1 MCLNTGYP
9 CNCLA
14 DGNTC
19 EPCRMNK
26 DGDVQVHDTLH
37 SGAAE
42 NTGEP
47 DPLSKIT
54 SAPNKERDRNWGW
67 ILSGV
72 IFINILMLGIAL
84 VSGSAYEH
92 VDISMSDLQ
101 VFLVII
107 LILTSI
113 WMIYY
118 IIYTAR
124 IENAVAYRD
133 QHAGPVWLRGGMVLF
148 GLLSI
153 IMDIF
158 KIASYVGF
166 LHCESAIKIV
176 FPVIQLVFIVVQTY
190 FMWVHA
196 KDCVQLQRNLT
207 RCGLMLSLSINLVL
221 WMAAVTDESLHQT
234 SHPEGDHGGDHGND
248 THESDDHYDNS
259 SHKILGRMQYIS
271 KASYG
276 EDGCDCSHTSCSMF
290 KEAYFYLYPFNIE
303 YSLFA
308 SAMAYVMWKNVGR
321 LGEAHDPHSHGH
333 AHKFHLKDAL
343 IGPLVGVLL
352 VFSGLATFIVYEMDM
367 NEDGE
372 DDHSKRDQALLIH
385 FIINIVIISLM
396 LVATVVGATIYK
408 LDRREHDSEKNPTRS
423 LDVGLLVGTSMG
435 QFIISY
441 FTIVAM
447 VASGAQGHL
456 NRLNLTLA
464 ILMVVQIG
472 LQNFFIVEG
481 LHREPFH
488 EEHHTPVT
496 SVTNI
501 YALEHYSKELNGLE
515 GSEIRAK
522 PELELPTV
530 TPYGHMVHYPH
541 KLTWKRRVLKEVS
554 VFLMLAN
561 IILWIM
567 PAFGA
572 RPQFDHP
579 AETEFYDFNI
589 WAAIVNVG
597 LPFAIFY
604 RMHSVAA
611 LLEVFV
617 IS

>member
-1 MCLNTGYP
+1 THLSDEATMCLNTGSP

-14 DGNTC
+14 DGSPC
-19 EPCRMNK
+19 EPCGMNK
-26 DGDVQVHDTLH
+26 NGEGRGHASPH
-37 SGAAE
+37 GAAAE

-47 DPLSKIT
+47 DHPIEKT
-54 SAPNKERDRNWGW
+54 SSSSKERDRNWGW

-72 IFINILMLGIAL
+72 IFINVLMLGIAL

-101 VFLVII
+101 VFLVIV

-118 IIYTAR
+118 IIFTAR

-153 IMDIF
+153 IMDFF
-158 KIASYVGF
+158 KIASYVGY

-207 RCGLMLSLSINLVL
+207 RPYFAHPCIRVLVTVNGNNVTPFSLP
-221 WMAAVTDESLHQT
+221 VT
-234 SHPEGDHGGDHGND
+234 
-248 THESDDHYDNS
+248 
-259 SHKILGRMQYIS
+259 
-271 KASYG
+271 ASYG
-276 EDGCDCSHTSCSMF
+276 EDECECSHTSCGLF
-290 KEAYFYLYPFNIE
+290 KDAYFYLYPFNIE

-321 LGEAHDPHSHGH
+321 LGEAHDPHGHSH
-333 AHKFHLKDAL
+333 AHKFHLRDAL
-343 IGPLVGVLL
+343 IGPLVGILL
-352 VFSGLATFIVYEMDM
+352 VFAGLATFIVYEMDM
-367 NEDGE
+367 KEDKE

-396 LVATVVGATIYK
+396 LVATLVGATIYK

-456 NRLNLTLA
+456 NRLNLTWA
-464 ILMVVQIG
+464 ILMVIQIG

-488 EEHHTPVT
+488 EEHHETIT

-501 YALEHYSKELNGLE
+501 YAVQHYSKEMNHLE
-515 GSEIRAK
+515 GSEIRIK
-522 PELELPTV
+522 PELELPAM
-530 TPYGHMVHYPH
+530 TPYGHTVHYPH

-554 VFLMLAN
+554 VFLLLAN

-579 AETEFYDFNI
+579 AETEFYDFSI

-617 IS
+617 NS

>member
-9 CNCLA
+9 CNCLG
-14 DGNTC
+14 DGNPC
-19 EPCRMNK
+19 EPCRMSK
-26 DGDVQVHDTLH
+26 DENSQGDDPLKEG
-37 SGAAE
+37 GAQK
-42 NTGEP
+42 TGEHDHP
-47 DPLSKIT
+47 NHQPVAT
-54 SAPNKERDRNWGW
+54 NKERDRNWGW

-107 LILTSI
+107 LILTCI

-118 IIYTAR
+118 IIFTAR

-153 IMDIF
+153 IMDVF
-158 KIASYVGF
+158 KIGSYIGY

-176 FPVIQLVFIVVQTY
+176 FPVIQLIFIVVQTY

-207 RCGLMLSLSINLVL
+207 RCGLMLTLSINLVL

-234 SHPEGDHGGDHGND
+234 AHPDDDHGDDHGGDHAND
-248 THESDDHYDNS
+248 THEIDDH
-259 SHKILGRMQYIS
+259 H
-271 KASYG
+271 ASFG
-276 EDGCDCSHTSCSMF
+276 EDGCECSHTSCSLF

-321 LGEAHDPHSHGH
+321 LGEAHDPHGHSH
-333 AHKFHLKDAL
+333 AHKFHLKDAVV
-343 IGPLVGVLL
+343 GPLVGVLL
-352 VFSGLATFIVYEMDM
+352 VFAGLATFIVYEMDM
-367 NEDGE
+367 KEYEGE
-372 DDHSKRDQALLIH
+372 DHSKRDQAVMIH

-396 LVATVVGATIYK
+396 LVATLIGVSIYK
-408 LDRREHDSEKNPTRS
+408 LDRREHDSEKNPTRN
-423 LDVGLLVGTSMG
+423 LDVCLLVGTSMG
-435 QFIISY
+435 QFLISY

-456 NRLNLTLA
+456 NRLNLTWA
-464 ILMVVQIG
+464 ILMVIQIG

-488 EEHHTPVT
+488 EEHHEQIT

-501 YALEHYSKELNGLE
+501 YAVGHYNKEVYSLE

-522 PELELPTV
+522 PEPEPLVV
-530 TPYGHMVHYPH
+530 TPFGHVVHYPR
-541 KLTWKRRVLKEVS
+541 KLSWKRRVLKEVS
-554 VFLMLAN
+554 VFLLLAN

-579 AETEFYDFNI
+579 AETEFYDFTI